1 MSVYWRDPITGQQ
14 GFGAVSHALGPK
26 RIRGGSGLGDAV
38 YVRPVAEHFVRL
50 GDQVTVCT
58 DYSDVFLGA
67 GVTVERFGRDRINVL
82 AHYTAGKADPR
93 TNQWQDVC
101 RAARIHVELPLAF
114 PWEVRNPDLVARV
127 RRQAA
132 GRPVLIV
139 HGGRTPMGRTDGFG
153 RELLPRQGAFSA
165 AVAGAAAAC
174 CVGIGGPGLEY
185 PVATEVDLRGSTS
198 VSDLLDLFRSCDGV
212 LGQCSFAVPMAEV
225 FDRPLLV
232 VWSVAGLESRVPYV
246 RQITPQKVFA
256 MPTSG
261 YLVDCLPEAEITA
274 RAARFVEGLA
284 CAS

>member
-1 MSVYWRDPITGQQ
+1 MSVYQRDSVTGRQS
-14 GFGAVSHALGPK
+14 FGAPPHESGDK

-50 GDQVTVCT
+50 GDRVTVCS
-58 DYSDVFLGA
+58 DYPDVFLGA

-82 AHYTAGKADPR
+82 AHYAGGKADPR
-93 TNQWQDVC
+93 TTQWEDVC
-101 RAARIHVELPLAF
+101 RAARIHMELPLTF
-114 PWEVRNPDLVARV
+114 SWEVKNPDLIARV

-153 RELLPRQGAFSA
+153 RELLPREEAFSA
-165 AVAGAAAAC
+165 AVAGAAGAC
-174 CVGIGGPGLEY
+174 CVGIGGADLEY
-185 PVATEVDLRGSTS
+185 PVATEIDLRGSTS

-225 FDRPLLV
+225 FGRPLLV

-256 MPTSG
+256 KPTSG

-274 RAARFVEGLA
+274 LAARFVEGLA